1 MESSQVVG
9 AEPEKWSGSE
19 SGWTMY
25 IGSPIHTQTNDV
37 YQISDPKQ
45 GGEKNSDKKAIL
57 EYFDDDESDDSLAS
71 DASSGPRSSHHEL
84 LLPCEVGEG
93 EGEGRRR
100 QAAKQDQHG
109 NYSKCSSGKKV
120 VCRKLK
126 KRDERL
132 GIKEEKEEELL
143 HKADSAGSH
152 V

>member
-25 IGSPIHTQTNDV
+25 IGSPVHTQTNDV
-37 YQISDPKQ
+37 YQISDPKE
-45 GGEKNSDKKAIL
+45 GGGKNSDKKAIL
-57 EYFDDDESDDSLAS
+57 EYFDDDESDDSMAS
-71 DASSGPRSSHHEL
+71 DASSGPISSHHEL
-84 LLPCEVGEG
+84 VLPYEVGEG
-93 EGEGRRR
+93 EGRLR

-109 NYSKCSSGKKV
+109 NYFKCSSGKKV
-120 VCRKLK
+120 GYRKLK
-126 KRDERL
+126 KTDERL